1 MKQSKKL
8 LSIFLAMLMLL
19 GTVSVIGNAGYQK
32 AQMAYD
38 SVDNPAPT
46 ADQVANLVLDVVDEL
61 LADLDF
67 NENYVVVKINL
78 TSVDA
83 ALETVYGFNG
93 VKGIAGGDIANLD
106 VSACKNVTR
115 SGNGD
120 IGVIYAL
127 LEFIYDNADV
137 LSKAAY
143 GIGTK
148 NGLDLGWLID
158 LIGLD
163 LGDIGTILED
173 IPGFLTK
180 TVYDM
185 LIYGSYGP
193 SKEESNKY
201 SKDAEEW
208 GTLPAEVDS
217 LDEIVNVAIN
227 GLLTKPQNYEYVDG
241 EKVWDENSYILKS
254 SDLVDENG
262 NALDLSLLNNSV
274 FSLINKAL
282 QVAYES
288 FGVPFIN
295 NDLKRN
301 FMRMM
306 GADFITLDDV
316 ADKVEIDNAKK
327 DADYIDVAKAS
338 ADKVALVKNYL
349 CNAQMWKV
357 GDTWYYRGYKTVDKV
372 DAEGNVVTDEEGNV
386 VTIEKDVFQRVDMSY
401 ADSLFSL
408 INWDYNLTADSLNFN
423 TMIPKYGSII
433 GSLNHILY
441 VVLSNAI
448 NFEELGITIADIWDD
463 GDNSKFNENL
473 MKTAKYL
480 LTNFTFKFFGRN
492 EAYVDLYTLEAK
504 PEFIAKINSFKNDVA
519 ADREGLIAYMLLP
532 FLGDALPQLVYDVDM
547 FDAGLQIEQVAVLLV
562 REFLSDLTPQINY
575 DDQIFTD
582 ATLKTGRKF
591 QTKTSAQWI
600 ELLLNMG
607 LDLGATYLDN
617 ICNIGMDL
625 AAREEIKGYA
635 VAAGDPA
642 YMGLLE
648 EIVDYAVNYIGKGE
662 TSVLV
667 GCEPAKLGSVRCI
680 TAYDYKT
687 DKVTVANNYA
697 GNAFDMLSTVLNNLL
712 PLGILCNVSSD
723 KYALDVK
730 MVFDRLIDVIDD
742 FDLEVLL
749 GTFGQNNHK
758 DNFLYQTNIVDQ
770 LLKLVN
776 KLVSCILGFNLF
788 PVTSSL
794 NGAVT
799 QANLKTIVANLLK
812 SLYNRRLGLIPNALP
827 IVAAFVDD
835 WGSEQAMRSPTLSID
850 NVTYAS
856 NGSLNYTVTLTN
868 GSRGI
873 WRGYMENGARV
884 QDEQYAYNVQSIA
897 SAQGIT
903 VGSGYTGKLD
913 YGASKTFTLTGT
925 IPAAGLGDRLDI
937 SYQVYDESGN
947 LMDGGKSYSKAYF
960 TYYAYDS
967 NEWNH
972 LNDDSYEFFVKKALV
987 FGVTPDENG
996 KLQATDAMKNI
1007 GNEDTAKF
1015 YHSKSSNGKSYSLE
1029 MQSQPGNG
1037 FTTNNSKLEEDAD
1050 KEKDYWIKAVSFNEG
1065 NYTAPDA
1072 AAGQTL
1078 SFNYKFYSW
1087 YKKTIFSDNTYCG
1100 WHEDANSNFPT
1111 SYIKIYDEVAMDQLR
1126 ELVNTETGLNRRP
1139 ETYKAEGDY
1148 NGYLGT
1154 LANAIMVAWNPG
1166 IDGSFQTDS
1175 TTVRLALEAA
1185 VKKLEAAKMTPA
1197 EQAAAGLDTV
1207 DAAIADLETAI
1218 NGIKAGL
1225 GGKDYR
1231 THMLYR
1237 WSRYQSALSDA
1248 NRAFNL
1254 QREYEAGLATQK
1266 FEYNNSMYIKE
1277 LNALISGNAY
1287 ESYIK
1292 ALYVDLDEEELA
1304 AAQKRYS
1311 DVTREY
1317 GGYTTLDIAQIKN
1330 LATRMSQ
1337 RLLPREGG
1345 VVNTYLSKE
1354 IESAKAVIGNTNTNN
1369 KYSDKSWAVYATALS
1384 NAEAAMTSASQDTIF
1399 NAKYQLQVARN
1410 SLVTKENEAS
1420 YDELETLKNQA
1431 VAALAQ
1437 PKGTYVNSDAELGA
1451 VLAALGHEVKDASGN
1466 TIQLFPDSAMVVL
1479 AKSYDKHDQDEIDDA
1494 ADALKTA
1501 LAKLQFASFKPA
1513 DSEVTIERLPT
1524 GEEGENGSA
1533 ILEELKTKNVAK
1545 EQSLSAVKSLV
1556 KVSSEFVVE
1565 VSLDNK
1571 YTAEQATEGIFVG
1584 TGATITVFK
1593 KDGDVKIPV
1602 ASIKVVVD
1610 GDVNGDGT
1618 IDVLDCMAVELATN
1632 GHTSFT
1638 GAYNAAAN
1646 LVSDVN
1652 DTEGV
1657 IDANDLR
1664 EVVNIARGK

>member
-93 VKGIAGGDIANLD
+93 IKGIAGGDIANLD

-193 SKEESNKY
+193 SKEEANKY

-492 EAYVDLYTLEAK
+492 EAYVDLNTLEAK
-504 PEFIAKINSFKNDVA
+504 PEFIAKIDSFKNDVA

-582 ATLKTGRKF
+582 ASLASGREF
-591 QTKTSAQWI
+591 QDKNSAQWI

-617 ICNIGMDL
+617 ICNIALDYET
-625 AAREEIKGYA
+625 RETIKGYA
-635 VAAGDPA
+635 VAKGDPA

-648 EIVDYAVNYIGKGE
+648 EIVDYAVNYIGEGA
-662 TSVLV
+662 TSLLV
-667 GCEPAKLGSVRCI
+667 GCEPSKLNSVRCV

-697 GNAFDMLSTVLNNLL
+697 GNAFTMLSTILNNLL

-723 KYALDVK
+723 SFALDVK

-776 KLVSCILGFNLF
+776 KLVSCILDFNLF

-835 WGSEQAMRSPTLSID
+835 WGSEQALRSPKLNIEKTTRAD
-850 NVTYAS
+850 G
-856 NGSLNYTVTLTN
+856 GSLNYTVTVTN

-873 WRGYMENGARV
+873 WRGYMKNGARV
-884 QDEQYAYNVQSIA
+884 QDEQYAYEITSIG
-897 SAQGIT
+897 SAQNRVTFGSGWSGKIDFGATKSFAITGTVPAEGISDLIT
-903 VGSGYTGKLD
+903 VNYK
-913 YGASKTFTLTGT
+913 
-925 IPAAGLGDRLDI
+925 
-937 SYQVYDESGN
+937 VYDEDGQAMDNGKIYQNYYYTYFSYENETVLNSRTDKYYDASKVKNCELTASMDKYIYIAEEDLADISNREYFRYYNQGDDKKDGSITPKDTATHN
-947 LMDGGKSYSKAYF
+947 GITLNKKNIDDNDGG
-960 TYYAYDS
+960 T
-967 NEWNH
+967 
-972 LNDDSYEFFVKKALV
+972 
-987 FGVTPDENG
+987 
-996 KLQATDAMKNI
+996 
-1007 GNEDTAKF
+1007 DTAA
-1015 YHSKSSNGKSYSLE
+1015 
-1029 MQSQPGNG
+1029 P
-1037 FTTNNSKLEEDAD
+1037 FTFNPDAFTSVGHEGATYTFKYNLNNSKGNGDYTTNVVVYSGADFALLE
-1050 KEKDYWIKAVSFNEG
+1050 
-1065 NYTAPDA
+1065 
-1072 AAGQTL
+1072 
-1078 SFNYKFYSW
+1078 
-1087 YKKTIFSDNTYCG
+1087 
-1100 WHEDANSNFPT
+1100 
-1111 SYIKIYDEVAMDQLR
+1111 
-1126 ELVNTETGLNRRP
+1126 ELVNE
-1139 ETYKAEGDY
+1139 EVSKARVAGEYADPNAY
-1148 NGYLGT
+1148 SAYLSA
-1154 LANAIMVAWNPG
+1154 LANAMAVVYNPRV
-1166 IDGSFQTDS
+1166 DGNFWVDF
-1175 TTVRLALEAA
+1175 TTRQKALEDAITALEATKIPASEQTGETIGAA
-1185 VKKLEAAKMTPA
+1185 VTDLENTIKSID
-1197 EQAAAGLDTV
+1197 AGL
-1207 DAAIADLETAI
+1207 A
-1218 NGIKAGL
+1218 
-1225 GGKDYR
+1225 GKDYR
-1231 THMLYR
+1231 SHMLYR
-1237 WSRYQSALSDA
+1237 WSRYQDA
-1248 NRAFNL
+1248 KKDAARASEIVEKYN
-1254 QREYEAGLATQK
+1254 AGLQTYK
-1266 FEYNNSMYIKE
+1266 FEYGSLPIYKVTELIKGD
-1277 LNALISGNAY
+1277 SY
-1287 ESYIK
+1287 EAYIK
-1292 ALYVDLDEEELA
+1292 ALYVKLDGDELTKA
-1304 AAQKRYS
+1304 ES
-1311 DVTREY
+1311 DYKNIVNEY
-1317 GGYTTLDIAQIKN
+1317 TGYTTLDIAQIKN

-1345 VVNTYLSKE
+1345 VVNSYLSKE

-1384 NAEAAMTSASQDTIF
+1384 NAEAAMTSTSQDTIF

-1420 YDELETLKNQA
+1420 YDELEILKNQA